1 MTLDVLTEPP
11 KAPTC
16 RVELSREIA
25 RSVVLVRGSRG
36 SAGSGVIWDRP
47 GLILTNHHVVHAAQA
62 EIVTPDGRRLLGKVV
77 RRAPEL
83 DLAALEVEADLAPR
97 ARIADS
103 DTLRVGDLVLA
114 VGNPMG
120 ERNAPS
126 LGIVSAHPDDVL
138 RLSITL
144 RPGNSG
150 GALVNARGEVVG
162 IPHLV
167 AGSGLAMAVST
178 RTVGRFLAGNVDER
192 AALQWLLAEL
202 ADPLLTSAVVGI
214 GRATGTTDSRR
225 SPSLSPPARHAPAR
239 ARGRPRR

>member
-1 MTLDVLTEPP
+1 MMLDVLTRATEVSD
-11 KAPTC
+11 A
-16 RVELSREIA
+16 VAELTREVA

-36 SAGSGVIWDRP
+36 SAGSGVIWDQP
-47 GLILTNHHVVHAAQA
+47 GLILTNHHVVQAAQA

-83 DLAALEVEADLAPR
+83 DLAALEVEAELASP

-103 DTLRVGDLVLA
+103 DTLRVGDLVVA

-126 LGIVSAHPDDVL
+126 LGIVAALPDEVV

-167 AGSGLAMAVST
+167 AGSGVALAVST
-178 RTVGRFLAGNVDER
+178 RTVARFLAGKVKEEEDL
-192 AALQWLLAEL
+192 ALQWL
-202 ADPLLTSAVVGI
+202 
-214 GRATGTTDSRR
+214 
-225 SPSLSPPARHAPAR
+225 
-239 ARGRPRR
+239 

>member
-1 MTLDVLTEPP
+1 MVLDVLSR
-11 KAPTC
+11 AAAASDALA
-16 RVELSREIA
+16 ELSREVA

-47 GLILTNHHVVHAAQA
+47 GMVITNHHVVHGAQA
-62 EIVTPDGRRLLGKVV
+62 ELQLADGRRMLGRVI
-77 RRAPEL
+77 RRAPGL
-83 DLAALEVEADLAPR
+83 DLAALEVEGDLTPR
-97 ARIADS
+97 ARVGDS
-103 DTLRVGDLVLA
+103 DVLRVGDLVLA

-126 LGIVSAHPDDVL
+126 LGIVSGAPDDVL

-167 AGSGLAMAVST
+167 AGGGLAMAIAS
-178 RTVGRFLAGNVDER
+178 RTVARFLSGH
-192 AALQWLLAEL
+192 AEKAEGDL
-202 ADPLLTSAVVGI
+202 FWV
-214 GRATGTTDSRR
+214 
-225 SPSLSPPARHAPAR
+225 
-239 ARGRPRR
+239 